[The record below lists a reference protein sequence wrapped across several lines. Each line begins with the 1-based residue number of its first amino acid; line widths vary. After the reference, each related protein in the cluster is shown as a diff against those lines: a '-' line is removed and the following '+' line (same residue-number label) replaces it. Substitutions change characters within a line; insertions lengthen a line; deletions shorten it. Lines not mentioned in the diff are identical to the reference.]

1 METLYKAN
9 DGTIFKDKDECVQ
22 YERVQKYTDN
32 GLYSFGDM
40 NGERIPLEDIIKD
53 EDLSKVWFV
62 ICKSDEGFEQLC
74 DLCQNF
80 GYVSLKN
87 WSLLKNNK
95 PPYNWFWNDNEDRW
109 EILDNVLEEAK
120 RLKNIFENLA
130 KRG

>member
-9 DGTIFKDKDECVQ
+9 DGTIFKDKDECLQ
-22 YERVQKYTDN
+22 YERMQKYTDN

-53 EDLSKVWFV
+53 EDLSRVWFV

-74 DLCQNF
+74 DLYGECCYTTPKSWGDIND
-80 GYVSLKN
+80 KT
-87 WSLLKNNK
+87 
-95 PPYNWFWNDNEDRW
+95 PRCWFWNDNEDRW
-109 EILDNVLEEAK
+109 ETLDSVLENAK

-130 KRG
+130 ERG